1 MICSYFPVTNLFN
14 NPELCSDMFDIQPY
28 AIGMLLLGV
37 PSCEQY
43 PSQPLFPNLWG
54 SNIHWVGLG
63 VTGNNGGFSHEKKG
77 VLWFFPSNPLKYQW
91 SVPLERSH
99 CVSVKIPQGSTGV
112 AVPFDRKRVVAF
124 KCLKKVIYIYII
136 YYIYQND
143 LLLAMDMAKV
153 GDPLPVVKVCTSML
167 CVKIGYR

>member
-1 MICSYFPVTNLFN
+1 LLDFFECFDLGSRECLKTGKGWMICSYFPVTNLFN
-14 NPELCSDMFDIQPY
+14 NPELCSDMFDTQPY

-77 VLWFFPSNPLKYQW
+77 VL
-91 SVPLERSH
+91 
-99 CVSVKIPQGSTGV
+99 
-112 AVPFDRKRVVAF
+112 
-124 KCLKKVIYIYII
+124 
-136 YYIYQND
+136 
-143 LLLAMDMAKV
+143 
-153 GDPLPVVKVCTSML
+153 
-167 CVKIGYR
+167 

>member
-1 MICSYFPVTNLFN
+1 
-14 NPELCSDMFDIQPY
+14 
-28 AIGMLLLGV
+28 
-37 PSCEQY
+37 
-43 PSQPLFPNLWG
+43 LWG

-124 KCLKKVIYIYII
+124 KCLKKVIYIYYIL
-136 YYIYQND
+136 YIYIKMTYYSQWTWP
-143 LLLAMDMAKV
+143 KWV
-153 GDPLPVVKVCTSML
+153 IS
-167 CVKIGYR
+167 YRLWRFVHQCYV